1 MENEQFWIVMEVEGK
16 YTESMTL
23 LQTYKHILQGGPEAT
38 VTNRGAHLVGGFRV
52 ILFLFQ
58 KMF

>member
-1 MENEQFWIVMEVEGK
+1 MEVEGK